1 MKKIQTLKFNELRTL
16 FPVLTEEQLRKI
28 FGGWFCFSACLD
40 YLGASGAMFNHYYNN
55 MFGSMYANGGTSS
68 SYIETVLGACGISY
82 STPSSLYS
90 QGDGRQIIAINGG
103 THAVIYRSGSVS
115 NGKLTV
121 TYYDP
126 QTQSTG
132 TYTYDSLTIS
142 TVNIN

>member
-1 MKKIQTLKFNELRTL
+1 MKKIQKLKFNELRES
-16 FPVLTEEQLRKI
+16 FPVLTEEQLREI
-28 FGGWFCFSACLD
+28 FGGWYCFSSCLD
-40 YLGASGAMFNHYYNN
+40 YLGVPGSMFNHYYDN
-55 MFGSMYANGGTSS
+55 MFGSVYANGGVTS
-68 SYIETVLGACGISY
+68 SYIETVLGACGIGY

-90 QGDGRQIIAINGG
+90 EGDGRQIIAINGG
-103 THAVIYRSGSVS
+103 THAVIYKSGSVN

-142 TVNIN
+142 AVNIT